1 LSPPAFDRGANRL
14 GALALRL
21 ADRIEDAVIAEGP
34 RSLSAVTALSA
45 IERFF
50 ADGPS
55 IDDLRRVLGL
65 TSSGAVRLVDGLEAD
80 GLVRRRRGADGRVSV
95 VTLTARGRR
104 TARAVVDARAAVL
117 TEVLA
122 PLTTA
127 ERAVL
132 DLILD
137 KLLIGLVRGPRPAAA
152 MCRLCATEV
161 CGAARGEPCEIT
173 RTALGLPAP
182 ARHSTP

>member
-1 LSPPAFDRGANRL
+1 MSSPPFDRTANRL

-21 ADRIEDAVIAEGP
+21 ADRLELAVTAEGA
-34 RSLSAVTALSA
+34 RSLSAATALSA

-50 ADGPS
+50 TGGPS
-55 IDDLRRVLGL
+55 IDDLRQVLGL

-80 GLVRRRRGADGRVSV
+80 GLVVRGRGTDGRVSV
-95 VTLTARGRR
+95 VTLTAKGRR

-117 TEVLA
+117 TEALA
-122 PLTTA
+122 PLTAA
-127 ERAVL
+127 ERRTLAPLV
-132 DLILD
+132 D
-137 KLLIGLVRGPRPAAA
+137 KLLIGLVRGPRPARA

-173 RTALGLPAP
+173 RTALGLD
-182 ARHSTP
+182 RTE

>member
-1 LSPPAFDRGANRL
+1 LSTPTFDRGANRL

-21 ADRIEDAVIAEGP
+21 TDRMHMAVTAEGA
-34 RSLSAVTALSA
+34 RSLSAATALSA

-50 ADGPS
+50 VDGPS

-80 GLVRRRRGADGRVSV
+80 GLVRRRRGVDGRVSI
-95 VTLTARGRR
+95 VTLTAKGRR
-104 TARAVVDARAAVL
+104 TARSVVDARAAVL
-117 TEVLA
+117 TEALA
-122 PLTTA
+122 PLTAA

-132 DLILD
+132 DPIVD
-137 KLLIGLVRGPRPAAA
+137 KVLVGLVRGARPAAA
-152 MCRLCATEV
+152 MCRLCATEA

-173 RTALGLPAP
+173 RTALGLDVG
-182 ARHSTP
+182 RR